1 MSEVFIINKVF
12 TTINDK
18 DNICGVCYDEN
29 VDMKA
34 ICKGCKKNVC
44 SRCYASCINLNL
56 KLDDSYDK
64 GIRIIYKCVF
74 CRYYNPMID
83 EQPCD
88 VYRYLIRQLH
98 ASEQKYV
105 KLLNELQ
112 RDRRDERIERDGLRL
127 ELEMNNKAKIE
138 RDELRR
144 ELEMNKDKLDI
155 LDKYCSETRRKTINK
170 EVIINI
176 IKGVNIQSR

>member
-1 MSEVFIINKVF
+1 MSEVFIINKIC
-12 TTINDK
+12 TTINDI
-18 DNICGVCYDEN
+18 DSICGVCYDEN
-29 VDMKA
+29 IDIKA

-74 CRYYNPMID
+74 CRYYNSMED

-112 RDRRDERIERDGLRL
+112 RDRRDERLERDGLRK
-127 ELEMNNKAKIE
+127 ELER
-138 RDELRR
+138 RD
-144 ELEMNKDKLDI
+144 DKLNK
-155 LDKYCSETRRKTINK
+155 LNKYCSETQRKTIHK
-170 EVIINI
+170 DVIIKI
-176 IKGVNIQSR
+176 INNLL

>member
-1 MSEVFIINKVF
+1 ME
-12 TTINDK
+12 
-18 DNICGVCYDEN
+18 
-29 VDMKA
+29 
-34 ICKGCKKNVC
+34 
-44 SRCYASCINLNL
+44 
-56 KLDDSYDK
+56 
-64 GIRIIYKCVF
+64 
-74 CRYYNPMID
+74 D

-112 RDRRDERIERDGLRL
+112 RDRRDERLERDELRR

-138 RDELRR
+138 RDELRK
-144 ELEMNKDKLDI
+144 ELETNKANIDKLDR
-155 LDKYCSETRRKTINK
+155 LYKYSRETHRKTINK

-176 IKGVNIQSR
+176 IKGVNI

>member
-1 MSEVFIINKVF
+1 MSEVFIINKTC
-12 TTINDK
+12 TTINDI

-29 VDMKA
+29 IDIKA

-56 KLDDSYDK
+56 KLDDTYDK

-74 CRYYNPMID
+74 CRYYNSMED

-112 RDRRDERIERDGLRL
+112 RDRRDERLERDELRR

-138 RDELRR
+138 RDELRK
-144 ELEMNKDKLDI
+144 ELETNKANIDKLDR
-155 LDKYCSETRRKTINK
+155 LYKYSRETHRKTINK

-176 IKGVNIQSR
+176 IKGVNI

>member
-1 MSEVFIINKVF
+1 MSEIFIINKVC
-12 TTINDK
+12 TTMNDK
-18 DNICGVCYDEN
+18 DNVCGVCYDEN
-29 VDMKA
+29 IDIKA

-56 KLDDSYDK
+56 KLDDTYDK

-74 CRYYNPMID
+74 CRYYNSMED

-112 RDRRDERIERDGLRL
+112 RDRRDERL
-127 ELEMNNKAKIE
+127 E
-138 RDELRR
+138 RDELRK
-144 ELEMNKDKLDI
+144 ELVTNKANIDKIDRLY
-155 LDKYCSETRRKTINK
+155 KYCSETQRKTINK

-176 IKGVNIQSR
+176 IKGVNI